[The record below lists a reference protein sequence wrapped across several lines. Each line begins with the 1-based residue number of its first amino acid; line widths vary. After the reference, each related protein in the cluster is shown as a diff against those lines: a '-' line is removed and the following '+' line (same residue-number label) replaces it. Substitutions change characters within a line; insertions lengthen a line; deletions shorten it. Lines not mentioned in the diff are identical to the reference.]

1 MRLHRR
7 ETPTV
12 DLQIAPMVDIGFLLL
27 IFFMVTARPMKPES
41 DVGMNLPGTVSQE
54 ESVDIPDEQ
63 RIDILPGGQV
73 VVNDLPV
80 DSPTSGAQLPQL
92 VALLKRFKEASIANR
107 SEALVTVAPEDSV
120 PHQRIIDVMNA
131 CAAADVHGV
140 TLSTTSDGEDP
151 L

>member
-1 MRLHRR
+1 
-7 ETPTV
+7 
-12 DLQIAPMVDIGFLLL
+12 MVDIGFLLL

>member
-7 ETPTV
+7 ESPTIEM
-12 DLQIAPMVDIGFLLL
+12 QIAPMVDIGFLLL
-27 IFFMVTARPMKPES
+27 IFFMVTARPMKPEA
-41 DVGMNLPGTVSQE
+41 DVGMNLPGTVAQE

-63 RIDILPGGQV
+63 RIIIQANGQI

-80 DSPTSGAQLPQL
+80 DAPGVDSRLPQL
-92 VALLKRFKEASIANR
+92 VKLLTRFKEACDANK
-107 SEALVTVAPEDSV
+107 SQALVTVAPEDTV

-131 CAAADVHGV
+131 CASADVHGV
-140 TLSTTSDGEDP
+140 TLSTAPDEEGA